1 MSNIFGNNRNVG
13 QRGPKGKDAFDLIQ
27 WAPNGIKKLF
37 RESEEVNIYFNT
49 ATDGVIYKDKKP
61 IALKN
66 RGLGVNAKFLGKKF
80 PNIKQIKEDNWMIE
94 LQDSI
99 FEVNPAPMGCENF
112 STAIFL
118 FTFKALEANGV
129 PGKPR
134 ILFSNKSGTRA
145 VSVEEKEIK
154 GRYFGSLKI
163 YSSGTEKEI
172 PFEQGQWT
180 GVFIQYTCKNG
191 VVYCQYRTADTEG
204 SLEVGKEDPK
214 DDFILYIG
222 GHPEKTMA
230 NEAMGSFE
238 LYFRPDIKNEED
250 SILSKKMQKCLIKDI
265 LDRVDE

>member
-27 WAPNGIKKLF
+27 WTPHGLKKLF

-49 ATDGVIYKDKKP
+49 ATDGVIYKEKKP

-66 RGLGVNAKFLGKKF
+66 RGLGVDAKFLGKKF
-80 PNIKQIKEDNWMIE
+80 PNIRQIKRHNYMIE

-99 FEVNPAPMGCENF
+99 FEVNSAPMGCENF

-118 FTFKALEANGV
+118 FTFKALGRI

-163 YSSGTEKEI
+163 YSSGVEKEI

-180 GVFIQYTCKNG
+180 GIFIQYTCKNG

-204 SLEVGKEDPK
+204 CLELGKEDPK

-230 NEAMGSFE
+230 NHAMGSFE
-238 LYFRPDIKNEED
+238 LYFRPDIEKEED
-250 SILSKKMQKCLIKDI
+250 PILSEKMQKCLIKDI